1 MKGIESKVL
10 KCVES
15 FENDQIKSWK
25 ENEDKVQENGPEA
38 SQIDSSVPDSL
49 PPMRNR

>member
-1 MKGIESKVL
+1 MQMFSRFELKWMKGIESKVL

-25 ENEDKVQENGPEA
+25 ENED
-38 SQIDSSVPDSL
+38 
-49 PPMRNR
+49 